1 MNIHINEE
9 KKGLIPLRYV
19 KHIEINLYEPSSGHK
34 VQVLPQKI
42 ALIMCWIK
50 REIVFL
56 FLTFILQSR
65 KTKFWTSIWNKYLS

>member
-42 ALIMCWIK
+42 ALIMC
-50 REIVFL
+50 
-56 FLTFILQSR
+56 
-65 KTKFWTSIWNKYLS
+65 